1 MVTGDARLGQPLHR
15 IQHLHST
22 VSTVIYSIYLQYS
35 AMMDSEALR
44 VRLFVAQSRLRH
56 SQGSDW
62 YISLDIFVLENTKN
76 QAYALRIPALRCTRL
91 IIALRIIC
99 LSVIS
104 SSSGNSEF
112 QISCE
117 RRKKD
122 GVTLGDMFMYL
133 GNYGTYVYHCN
144 QPPRDST
151 LVINWYCANYGCFS

>member
-1 MVTGDARLGQPLHR
+1 MTQRMVTGDARLGQPLHR

-99 LSVIS
+99 LGKGSKKEEKKS
-104 SSSGNSEF
+104 MET
-112 QISCE
+112 SCPYYNV
-117 RRKKD
+117 K
-122 GVTLGDMFMYL
+122 L
-133 GNYGTYVYHCN
+133 
-144 QPPRDST
+144 S
-151 LVINWYCANYGCFS
+151 

>member
-1 MVTGDARLGQPLHR
+1 MTQRMVTGDARLGQPLHR

-76 QAYALRIPALRCTRL
+76 QAYALRIPALQCTVSQSFTVTWTEPF
-91 IIALRIIC
+91 I
-99 LSVIS
+99 
-104 SSSGNSEF
+104 
-112 QISCE
+112 QIYTNLA
-117 RRKKD
+117 KI
-122 GVTLGDMFMYL
+122 FY
-133 GNYGTYVYHCN
+133 
-144 QPPRDST
+144 Q
-151 LVINWYCANYGCFS
+151 I

>member
-1 MVTGDARLGQPLHR
+1 MSLEKWHSAWWLVTPDSGNPCTEYSIYFLQCIH
-15 IQHLHST
+15 
-22 VSTVIYSIYLQYS
+22 TVIYSIYLQYS

-99 LSVIS
+99 LSVKS
-104 SSSGNSEF
+104 SSSGNSRMTVSDF
-112 QISCE
+112 LW
-117 RRKKD
+117 KKKEGWGD
-122 GVTLGDMFMYL
+122 LGRYVHVL
-133 GNYGTYVYHCN
+133 GQLWHLCV
-144 QPPRDST
+144 S
-151 LVINWYCANYGCFS
+151 L

>member
-1 MVTGDARLGQPLHR
+1 MTQRMVTGDARLGQPLHR

-76 QAYALRIPALRCTRL
+76 QAYALRMHTSPPMHKADNCIENYLLKCY
-91 IIALRIIC
+91 II
-99 LSVIS
+99 
-104 SSSGNSEF
+104 
-112 QISCE
+112 
-117 RRKKD
+117 
-122 GVTLGDMFMYL
+122 
-133 GNYGTYVYHCN
+133 
-144 QPPRDST
+144 
-151 LVINWYCANYGCFS
+151 